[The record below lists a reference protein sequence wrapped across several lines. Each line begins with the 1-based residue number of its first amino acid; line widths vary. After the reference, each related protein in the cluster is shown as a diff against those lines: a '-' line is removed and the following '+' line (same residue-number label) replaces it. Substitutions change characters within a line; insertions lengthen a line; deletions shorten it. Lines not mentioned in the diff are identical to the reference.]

1 MMNAPQP
8 RPKLNLREQRREDS
22 RQAVLA
28 AAAELFSRN
37 GYNGV
42 ALDDIAAASGVR
54 KSNLIYHFNSKEQ
67 LWKDTVDW
75 VFAQTDKY
83 FSEERSRPSADPW
96 EGFEDYARSYFEVCR
111 RFPPYMLIPLL
122 EGVNQSWRSDYL
134 AEHHLR
140 RNIGNF
146 DRYVRELVAA
156 EVLPPIEPIY
166 LQNIFTGGAQLFL
179 ALGPLWQKAINV
191 DTHEPEFIE
200 DYVNT
205 LLRLLKAAQPKASV
219 ASAEGR

>member
-1 MMNAPQP
+1 MKASPPKAKMNV
-8 RPKLNLREQRREDS
+8 RDQRREDS
-22 RQAVLA
+22 RQAVLVA
-28 AAAELFSRN
+28 AADLFSKN

-54 KSNLIYHFNSKEQ
+54 KNNLIYHFTSKKQ
-67 LWKDTVDW
+67 LWKETVDW
-75 VFAQTDKY
+75 IFARTDAY
-83 FSEERSRPSADPW
+83 FSEARSEPTADPW

-122 EGVNQSWRSDYL
+122 EGVNKSWRSDYL
-134 AEHHLR
+134 AEHHLK
-140 RNIGNF
+140 RNIANF

-156 EVLPPIEPIY
+156 GVLPPIESIY

-179 ALGPLWQKAINV
+179 ALGPLWQKAIDV

-200 DYVNT
+200 NYVNT
-205 LLRLLKAAQPKASV
+205 LLRLLKAAKPKGS
-219 ASAEGR
+219 